1 MSFQSFIMQTETNM
15 NMNQNDTMNK
25 NKQKNDRLM
34 NMGSLLL
41 DVYHSQQGSM
51 DGR

>member
-1 MSFQSFIMQTETNM
+1 MSLEFLMMQTEKNM

-25 NKQKNDRLM
+25 NKSKRDRFM
-34 NMGSLLL
+34 EMGSLLL

>member
-1 MSFQSFIMQTETNM
+1 MSFRVFMMRTETNM
-15 NMNQNDTMNK
+15 NMNQNDNMNK
-25 NKQKNDRLM
+25 NKQKTDRLM
-34 NMGSLLL
+34 EMRSLLL